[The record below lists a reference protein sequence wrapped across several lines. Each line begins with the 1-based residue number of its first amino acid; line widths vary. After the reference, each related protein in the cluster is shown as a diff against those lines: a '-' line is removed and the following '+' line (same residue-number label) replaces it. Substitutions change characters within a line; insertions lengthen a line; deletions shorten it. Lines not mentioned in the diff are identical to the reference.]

1 MTARKRAAPKVGIF
15 FVVDG
20 KHPLTISPCGCRR
33 SDVRQHQLPDVLP
46 TQQTGGMERSTTTIV
61 NEFAVRPELVRRA
74 IAQHRTWIEQQLG
87 VPLSDVVILESE
99 LDIAQI
105 GIELLLSLPPA
116 QRPTLSTARRL
127 RPFVLSAATPPE
139 FPPFCDINKAPTW
152 TFSATFGVRPK
163 AKKSNLSW
171 ADCPIALR
179 LRRGQS
185 EFAAIALNFAYHTG
199 PGSDLESTARLIVA
213 RRENASDVVRLLE
226 ELDRRDN
233 KPRLHVVGSSKRQIV
248 GCKWDDLVLD
258 YKIRSLLK
266 DDFESFFEREAWFR
280 ANKLP
285 FRRGYLLHGPPGNG
299 KSTAVRA
306 MMTSRG
312 LTAYTTRFFDPKID
326 DSDLDHL
333 FELAVKN
340 RPSMVLL
347 EDLDRAFP
355 KTGETKSR
363 VSLQQLLNNLDGVGT
378 GEGIVVVATANEPTI
393 LDPAILRRPGRFDR
407 VVHFPNPCAELRQ
420 QYLQQLNPGLPAR
433 HLKLSVEQSDGLSFA
448 QLREVH
454 VIAGQRAF
462 ERKGEIAEGDLL
474 LAIRALRQSNLT
486 ASRNG
491 TAAGFCSRQEV
502 SA

>member
-1 MTARKRAAPKVGIF
+1 MGI
-15 FVVDG
+15 DA
-20 KHPLTISPCGCRR
+20 TSI
-33 SDVRQHQLPDVLP
+33 
-46 TQQTGGMERSTTTIV
+46 II
-61 NEFAVRPELVRRA
+61 NEFAVRSDLLRLAV
-74 IAQHRTWIEQQLG
+74 AQHRSWIELQLG
-87 VPLSDVVILESE
+87 APLSEAVILETD
-99 LDIAQI
+99 LDLTQI
-105 GIELLLSLPPA
+105 GIELLLAIPAA
-116 QRPTLSTARRL
+116 QRPTSSTARRL
-127 RPFVLSAATPPE
+127 RPFVLSATTPPD
-139 FPPFCDINKAPTW
+139 FPPFCEITNAP
-152 TFSATFGVRPK
+152 RPMTLFTALGGRSK
-163 AKKSNLSW
+163 TQKSTLSW

-179 LRRGQS
+179 IRRQDC
-185 EFAAIALNFAYHTG
+185 EFVIVSINVSYHTG
-199 PGSDLESTARLIVA
+199 PGSDLESTTRLIIT
-213 RRENASDVVRLLE
+213 RRESASEVMRLIE

-340 RPSMVLL
+340 RPSMILL

-355 KTGETKSR
+355 KTGETKSQI
-363 VSLQQLLNNLDGVGT
+363 SLQQLLNNLDGVGT
-378 GEGIVVVATANEPTI
+378 GEGIVVVATANEPAI

-407 VVHFPNPCAELRQ
+407 VVCFPNPSPELRQ
-420 QYLQQLNPGLPAR
+420 QYLQQLNPGLPVR
-433 HLKLSVEQSDGLSFA
+433 QLKLSVEQSDGLSFA
-448 QLREVH
+448 QLREIH

>member
-1 MTARKRAAPKVGIF
+1 
-15 FVVDG
+15 
-20 KHPLTISPCGCRR
+20 
-33 SDVRQHQLPDVLP
+33 
-46 TQQTGGMERSTTTIV
+46 
-61 NEFAVRPELVRRA
+61 
-74 IAQHRTWIEQQLG
+74 
-87 VPLSDVVILESE
+87 
-99 LDIAQI
+99 
-105 GIELLLSLPPA
+105 
-116 QRPTLSTARRL
+116 
-127 RPFVLSAATPPE
+127 
-139 FPPFCDINKAPTW
+139 
-152 TFSATFGVRPK
+152 
-163 AKKSNLSW
+163 
-171 ADCPIALR
+171 
-179 LRRGQS
+179 
-185 EFAAIALNFAYHTG
+185 
-199 PGSDLESTARLIVA
+199 
-213 RRENASDVVRLLE
+213 
-226 ELDRRDN
+226 
-233 KPRLHVVGSSKRQIV
+233 
-248 GCKWDDLVLD
+248 
-258 YKIRSLLK
+258 
-266 DDFESFFEREAWFR
+266 
-280 ANKLP
+280 
-285 FRRGYLLHGPPGNG
+285 LLHGPPGNG

-340 RPSMVLL
+340 RPSMILL

-355 KTGETKSR
+355 KTGETKSQI
-363 VSLQQLLNNLDGVGT
+363 SMQQLLNNLDGVGT

>member
-1 MTARKRAAPKVGIF
+1 MQYAGSTRPGE
-15 FVVDG
+15 
-20 KHPLTISPCGCRR
+20 PWP
-33 SDVRQHQLPDVLP
+33 QHQKSLQVRSVFATDFAEERLPDFLP
-46 TQQTGGMERSTTTIV
+46 AQQYGFMGRSATSIV
-61 NEFAVRPELVRRA
+61 NEFAVRPDLVRRA
-74 IAQHRTWIEQQLG
+74 IVQHKTWIEQQLG
-87 VPLSDVVILESE
+87 VPLCDVVILETD
-99 LDIAQI
+99 LDLTQI
-105 GIELLLSLPPA
+105 GIELLLAIPPA
-116 QRPTLSTARRL
+116 RRPTSSVARRL

-139 FPPFCDINKAPTW
+139 FPPFCDINKAPAW

-340 RPSMVLL
+340 RPSMILL

-355 KTGETKSR
+355 KTGETKSQI
-363 VSLQQLLNNLDGVGT
+363 SLQQLLNNLDGVGT
-378 GEGIVVVATANEPTI
+378 GEGIVVVATANEPAI

-407 VVHFPNPCAELRQ
+407 VVCFPNPSPELRQ
-420 QYLQQLNPGLPAR
+420 QYLQQLNPGLPVR
-433 HLKLSVEQSDGLSFA
+433 QLKLSVEQSDGLSFA
-448 QLREVH
+448 QLREIH